1 MLNQDYY
8 LFEPFATVVDNAF
21 LRLSY
26 GIDNIMDWFGQQ
38 ENNEVHYY
46 LTDGIDD
53 SESEAFERME
63 AHSEIII

>member
-8 LFEPFATVVDNAF
+8 LFEPFASVVDNAF
-21 LRLSY
+21 LRLSS

-46 LTDGIDD
+46 LTDDIDD